1 MIPAVS
7 LAFEHP
13 MLRLLTLQE
22 SHVDSKVRLPLAL
35 AITGLKDY
43 PCQKRIMCVCMCLGE
58 ILYIYSKLTARHS
71 NEPMNT

>member
-13 MLRLLTLQE
+13 MLRLPTLQE
-22 SHVDSKVRLPLAL
+22 SHVDSKERLPLAL

-43 PCQKRIMCVCMCLGE
+43 PCQKRIMGVYVSGRDF
-58 ILYIYSKLTARHS
+58 IHIQQ
-71 NEPMNT
+71 NNG